1 MKEADPSFKS
11 EIKVLRQQA
20 GFETVEDSHL
30 VRSLET
36 LTKRSAT
43 SIPFGSEASVLA
55 SVAKEVVVYGPG
67 DMRTAHSRRECVPL
81 SELHEA
87 VLCIKSLMQNV

>member
-20 GFETVEDSHL
+20 GFETAEDLHL

-36 LTKRSAT
+36 LTQRSAT
-43 SIPFGSEASVLA
+43 SIPFGSEARACSHQCKRGTL
-55 SVAKEVVVYGPG
+55 
-67 DMRTAHSRRECVPL
+67 
-81 SELHEA
+81 A
-87 VLCIKSLMQNV
+87 VLTVS